1 MSYRDNLDAA
11 LARVEALEV
20 ENRELR
26 AKLAGKI
33 PLTVKGPD
41 GEDILWIP
49 PQEIGP
55 HRSVTIHSGP
65 SGAANWDPF
74 GPKSSN
80 PAEGLGKI
88 IAEANLPPLSAK
100 DI

>member
-26 AKLAGKI
+26 AKLSGKI
-33 PLTVKGPD
+33 PTTIKGPN
-41 GEDILWIP
+41 GEDMLWIP
-49 PQEIGP
+49 PQEETGLGP
-55 HRSVTIHSGP
+55 HRAVTIYSGP

-74 GPKSSN
+74 GPKSSRMQ
-80 PAEGLGKI
+80 
-88 IAEANLPPLSAK
+88 
-100 DI
+100 